1 MFCQNCGSQLPAGA
15 KFCGN
20 CGAAAKTRNT
30 QRSLAGLSGHSQ
42 RSLAGE
48 SGYDRQPAE
57 PVRPEVKKEAPQ
69 QKKKYTILIGAIVA
83 VLVLALIIFAL
94 LMTLGNG
101 EKPEQPEE
109 TSRIEE
115 QEEAATEATKPTEP
129 APTQPAAPAPTQ
141 PTEPVVIAPTV
152 PETTAPEVTY
162 EYRYE
167 IIQSD
172 MSWSEAKAACEAR
185 GGYLA
190 TITTIEEYDKICK
203 LADETDLI
211 YLWLG
216 ACLPTADT
224 SWSQAGWITGES
236 WTFENWYPG
245 EPSKWDDD
253 GALEYCLSMWTVK
266 NGPWTFNDQ
275 RNDIVAALPSIT
287 GKVGYVCEY
296 KIEVT
301 K

>member
-1 MFCQNCGSQLPAGA
+1 MFCQKCGAKLPDGA

-20 CGAAAKTRNT
+20 CGAATKPANK
-30 QRSLAGLSGHSQ
+30 QRSLDRQ
-42 RSLAGE
+42 
-48 SGYDRQPAE
+48 SGYGYEPQPE
-57 PVRPEVKKEAPQ
+57 PRKPAVDKEAPGE
-69 QKKKYTILIGAIVA
+69 KKQKYTILIGAIA
-83 VLVLALIIFAL
+83 GVLVLAVILFVL
-94 LMTLGNG
+94 LVMLGDGKENEEGQPADNG
-101 EKPEQPEE
+101 QVQ
-109 TSRIEE
+109 E
-115 QEEAATEATKPTEP
+115 QEEAVPEATQAAEP
-129 APTQPAAPAPTQ
+129 VVTQ
-141 PTEPVVIAPTV
+141 PTEPVAVQPTEPAATQPTV
-152 PETTAPEVTY
+152 PETTPPVITY

-224 SWSQAGWITGES
+224 SWSEAGWITGES

-296 KIEVT
+296 KIEVVG
-301 K
+301 